1 MSVDSVGGS
10 RCSEVKE
17 RRGVM
22 EVGDEEREWTRRPTH
37 VMVGHEPAQH
47 MKLLRVSQAADI
59 LLHLL
64 SPLISFECNE
74 ANR

>member
-1 MSVDSVGGS
+1 
-10 RCSEVKE
+10 
-17 RRGVM
+17 M